1 MKIVVD
7 TREQRPFR
15 FERWPAVILEP
26 GTLPTGDYS
35 LPGLAHRV
43 ALERKSLD
51 DLVGCL
57 KSTGRERFERELA
70 RARGMDLFA
79 VVIEAGLQDVTAHKY
94 HSHMTPKA
102 IIESINAFTVR
113 HHVPFLFCGDRA
125 HAEGMVYSLLSK
137 FIAERQKELKNL
149 LACQEAAA

>member
-51 DLVGCL
+51 DLVSCL
-57 KSTGRERFERELA
+57 KSTGRERFEREL
-70 RARGMDLFA
+70 
-79 VVIEAGLQDVTAHKY
+79 
-94 HSHMTPKA
+94 
-102 IIESINAFTVR
+102 
-113 HHVPFLFCGDRA
+113 
-125 HAEGMVYSLLSK
+125 
-137 FIAERQKELKNL
+137 
-149 LACQEAAA
+149 